1 MRLMVAFHGG
11 PRGVGAGRQG
21 RCSPEA
27 GVRRFL
33 DVPWQPWL
41 GAVPSKTA
49 TTFRV
54 WAPKASAL
62 SVRVVDGPTAA
73 LTADGEGYY
82 SATLEGVRPGSRYL
96 YRFPDGRERPDPAS
110 LSQPEGVHGPS
121 EVIDLA
127 AIAPKSKG
135 PGTELRRLVFSEI
148 HLGTFTARGTAESA
162 VGRFRDLREAG
173 FTAVEVMP
181 VAAFPG
187 ARNWGYDGVAAF
199 AAHSAYGGPAGLA
212 RLVDGAH
219 AEGLCAFLDVVYN
232 HFGPEGNYLG
242 EFGPYFTSRHKTP
255 WGDAINYDGDDSR
268 PVRRFVVE
276 NALRWVASA
285 GGGFDGLR
293 LDAVHGIV
301 DDSKIHILR
310 ELQEA
315 VQREAKETGRTIHVV
330 AESDLNDARLVEPI
344 EKGGYALD
352 SAWADDFHHALHVAV
367 TGESQGYYRDFSS
380 PLADPV
386 DALAVALREG
396 WYYSGRHSPHRGRP
410 HGTPAAHLPGRRFV
424 VCAQNHDQIGNRAR
438 GERLS
443 ELTTPGGLRVAAAL
457 VALSP
462 SLPLYFQGDEWG
474 ATEPFLYFVSHSDP
488 ALVEAVRKGRREEF
502 KSFQDFG
509 GEVPD
514 PDAEETFL
522 RSRIDWGKRSAREG
536 QAALRWHTALLALR
550 RDHPALRD
558 DRRDA
563 LDARAQGQALVM
575 RRVNEGKVV
584 AVVALFAEEQSSV
597 DLGETGWRILLDSGA
612 PSFRVSEDAEPARLD
627 GSMLRLCGRHA
638 VVLEK
643 VA

>member
-1 MRLMVAFHGG
+1 
-11 PRGVGAGRQG
+11 
-21 RCSPEA
+21 
-27 GVRRFL
+27 
-33 DVPWQPWL
+33 
-41 GAVPSKTA
+41 
-49 TTFRV
+49 V

-62 SVRVVDGPTAA
+62 SVRVVGGPTAA
-73 LTADGEGYY
+73 LTPDGEGYY
-82 SATLEGVRPGSRYL
+82 SAAVEGVRPGARYV
-96 YRFPDGRERPDPAS
+96 YRFSDGRERPDPAS

-127 AIAPKSKG
+127 AIAPRSKG
-135 PGTELRRLVFSEI
+135 PGTELRRLAFSEI
-148 HLGTFTARGTAESA
+148 HLGTFTAGGTADSA
-162 VGRFRDLREAG
+162 VRRLRDLREAG

-181 VAAFPG
+181 VAEFPG

-199 AAHSAYGGPAGLA
+199 AAHSAYGGPAGLS

-219 AEGLCAFLDVVYN
+219 AEGLCVFLDVVYN

-255 WGDAINYDGDDSR
+255 WGDAVNYDGEDSR
-268 PVRRFVVE
+268 PVRRFVIE
-276 NALRWVASA
+276 NALRWVASG

-330 AESDLNDARLVEPI
+330 AESDLNDARLVEPT
-344 EKGGYALD
+344 EKGGYGLD
-352 SAWADDFHHALHVAV
+352 SAWADDFHHALHVAL
-367 TGESQGYYRDFSS
+367 TGESQGYYRDFAS
-380 PLADPV
+380 PLTNPV
-386 DALAVALREG
+386 DALAMALREG
-396 WYYSGRHSPHRGRP
+396 WYFSGRHSQQRGRP

-462 SLPLYFQGDEWG
+462 SLPLFFQGEEWA
-474 ATEPFLYFVSHSDP
+474 ATEPFLYFVSHGDP
-488 ALVEAVRKGRREEF
+488 ALVEAVRKGRHEEF

-514 PDAEETFL
+514 PQAEETFL
-522 RSRIDWGKRSAREG
+522 RSRIDWAKRSSREG

-550 RDHPALRD
+550 REHPALQD

-563 LDARAQGQALVM
+563 LDARAEGRALVM
-575 RRVNEGKVV
+575 RRMNEGKTV
-584 AVVALFAEEQSSV
+584 AVVALFAEEQTSV
-597 DLGETGWRILLDSGA
+597 DLAETGFRILLDSGA
-612 PSFRVSEDAEPARLD
+612 PSFRVSEDAQPARLE
-627 GSMLRLCGRHA
+627 GSVLRLCGRQA

-643 VA
+643 SA